1 MDYKSFYNNY
11 TNSLHTL
18 LLNVDIKLIDQSVK
32 IIKKKIKLD
41 KTIYLFGNGG
51 SSSIASHVSLDFV
64 RSAGIK
70 SLTFNNSNIIT
81 CFANDY
87 GHENWMKEAVKA
99 YCSKKDLIIL
109 ISSSGNSK
117 NIINAA
123 KFCKQKD
130 IDLITFS
137 GFNKNNKL
145 RKMGKINFYV
155 NSRNY
160 NFVEMAHHIILVSIV
175 DVFAQKIL

>member
-18 LLNVDIKLIDQSVK
+18 LLNVDIKLINQSVK

-87 GHENWMKEAVKA
+87 GLENWMKEVVKA

-155 NSRNY
+155 NSKNY
-160 NFVEMAHHIILVSIV
+160 NFVEMAHHVILVSIV
-175 DVFAQKIL
+175 DIFAQKNL

>member
-11 TNSLHTL
+11 TNSLHNL
-18 LLNVDIKLIDQSVK
+18 LLNVDIKLINQSVK

-123 KFCKQKD
+123 KFCKQTG
-130 IDLITFS
+130 IDLITYS

-155 NSRNY
+155 NSKNY
-160 NFVEMAHHIILVSIV
+160 NFVEMAHHVILVSIV
-175 DVFAQKIL
+175 DIFAQKNL

>member
-18 LLNVDIKLIDQSVK
+18 LLNVDIKLINQSVK

>member
-11 TNSLHTL
+11 TNSLHAL
-18 LLNVDIKLIDQSVK
+18 LLNVDIKLINQSVK

-41 KTIYLFGNGG
+41 KTIYLLGNGG
-51 SSSIASHVSLDFV
+51 SSSIATHVSVDFV
-64 RSAGIK
+64 RSARIK

-145 RKMGKINFYV
+145 RKMGKINFYI
-155 NSRNY
+155 NSKNY
-160 NFVEMAHHIILVSIV
+160 NFVEMAHHVILVSIV
-175 DVFAQKIL
+175 DIFAQKIL

>member
-18 LLNVDIKLIDQSVK
+18 LLNVDIKLINQSVK

-41 KTIYLFGNGG
+41 KTIYLLGNGG
-51 SSSIASHVSLDFV
+51 SSSIATHVSVDFV
-64 RSAGIK
+64 KSARIK
-70 SLTFNNSNIIT
+70 SLTFNNSNFIT

-123 KFCKQKD
+123 KFCKQTG

-145 RKMGKINFYV
+145 RKMGKINFYI
-155 NSRNY
+155 NSKNY
-160 NFVEMAHHIILVSIV
+160 NFVEMAHHVILVSIV
-175 DVFAQKIL
+175 DIFAQKIL